1 MLIVFL
7 LLFDIS
13 NIIIII
19 IIIVIWSFKHTVEVK
34 FFCFTEAPQD

>member
-19 IIIVIWSFKHTVEVK
+19 IIIVIWSFKHTVEK

>member
-19 IIIVIWSFKHTVEVK
+19 IIIVIWSFKHTVEK
-34 FFCFTEAPQD
+34 FFLFH

>member
-19 IIIVIWSFKHTVEVK
+19 IIIVIWSFEHTVEK
-34 FFCFTEAPQD
+34 FFLFH